1 MENQISDAQQV
12 ESSGE
17 IELDKQVEE
26 ILNEKS
32 QEKIEVPKQDIEGE
46 TNKKEITSSKTYEKF
61 LKEDGTFDL
70 ENLLKS
76 YDELEPLL
84 DEKNQWEKE
93 KAEFQKQSDYF
104 KQIQNQQQAQIIQA
118 GYDNPKEYEIAL
130 EVANVQSS
138 EYMKYLH
145 LVEEPDKVRGMLA
158 LYAQSP
164 TNELLEQIEDEFN
177 LDVVKKVS
185 ILTERARSQ
194 IIENTIRREAEI
206 FINNSIKDFPDWFK
220 ISEFTNFFADALKV
234 KGDNFETSEFI
245 KHIENLK
252 QYFRKEFEAEMQA
265 NKENQKD
272 LNSLKKLSP
281 KNTPSK
287 QISKNINDY
296 TPDELDKAIDELV

>member
-1 MENQISDAQQV
+1 MENQISDAPQV

-104 KQIQNQQQAQIIQA
+104 KQIQNQQQAQITQA

-185 ILTERARSQ
+185 ILTERARGQ
-194 IIENTIRREAEI
+194 IIENTIRREAET

-265 NKENQKD
+265 NKENQED

>member
-1 MENQISDAQQV
+1 MENQISDAPQV

-32 QEKIEVPKQDIEGE
+32 QEKIEVPKQDIEDE

-104 KQIQNQQQAQIIQA
+104 KQIQNQQQAQITQA

-185 ILTERARSQ
+185 ILTERARGQ
-194 IIENTIRREAEI
+194 IIENTIRREAET

-265 NKENQKD
+265 NKENQED

>member
-185 ILTERARSQ
+185 ILTERARGQ
-194 IIENTIRREAEI
+194 IIENTIRREAET

-220 ISEFTNFFADALKV
+220 ISEFTNFFVDALKV

-265 NKENQKD
+265 NKENQED

>member
-1 MENQISDAQQV
+1 MENQISDAPQV

-185 ILTERARSQ
+185 ILTERVRGQ
-194 IIENTIRREAEI
+194 IIENTIRREAET

-265 NKENQKD
+265 NKENQED

>member
-1 MENQISDAQQV
+1 MENQISDAPQV

-138 EYMKYLH
+138 EYTKYLH

-185 ILTERARSQ
+185 ILTERARGQ
-194 IIENTIRREAEI
+194 IIENTIRREAEN

-265 NKENQKD
+265 NKENQED

>member
-1 MENQISDAQQV
+1 MENQISDVPQV

-32 QEKIEVPKQDIEGE
+32 QEKIEVPKQDIEDE

-104 KQIQNQQQAQIIQA
+104 KQIQNQQQAQITQA

-185 ILTERARSQ
+185 ILTERARGQ
-194 IIENTIRREAEI
+194 IIENTIRREAET

-265 NKENQKD
+265 NKENQED

>member
-1 MENQISDAQQV
+1 MENQISDAPQV

-185 ILTERARSQ
+185 ILTERARGQ
-194 IIENTIRREAEI
+194 IIENTIRREAET

-265 NKENQKD
+265 NKENQED

>member
-1 MENQISDAQQV
+1 MENQISDAPQV

-93 KAEFQKQSDYF
+93 KAEFQKQSDHF

-185 ILTERARSQ
+185 ILTERARGQ
-194 IIENTIRREAEI
+194 IIENTIRREAET

-265 NKENQKD
+265 NKENQED